1 MRQQKQIFSL
11 DLSVLVNSK
20 IGTLRDETL
29 LVIDS
34 AEIWLNGILNQSL
47 AESRVKKEKCE
58 ICNLEST
65 TSELHHVAGRK
76 HDFRTITSC
85 KPCHAELSE
94 SQKTWDARWS
104 KPNQSQSLKYAFF
117 LLGLHDILLLKSK
130 KTPNS
135 IYEELA
141 KKLRQEIS
149 TLLKLEDLKVLI
161 AR

>member
-1 MRQQKQIFSL
+1 MSQKQIFSL

-20 IGTLRDETL
+20 IGTLRDDTIQ
-29 LVIDS
+29 VIDS

-47 AESRVKKEKCE
+47 TESKIKKKRCE
-58 ICNLEST
+58 VCSLDSNC
-65 TSELHHVAGRK
+65 ELHHVGGRK

-85 KPCHAELSE
+85 KTCHTELSE
-94 SQKTWDARWS
+94 SQKTWDARWY
-104 KPNQSQSLKYAFF
+104 KPNQPQSLKYAFF

-130 KTPNS
+130 KTANS

-149 TLLKLEDLKVLI
+149 TLLKIEDPKVLI
-161 AR
+161 AK

>member
-1 MRQQKQIFSL
+1 MRQKPIFSF
-11 DLSVLVNSK
+11 DLSVFVNSK
-20 IGTLRDETL
+20 IGTLRDDTIQ
-29 LVIDS
+29 VIDS

-47 AESRVKKEKCE
+47 TESKIKKKRCE
-58 ICNLEST
+58 VCGTDLIC
-65 TSELHHVAGRK
+65 ELHHIAGRK
-76 HDFRTITSC
+76 HHFRTITSC

-94 SQKTWDARWS
+94 SQKTWDARWY
-104 KPNQSQSLKYAFF
+104 KPNQQQSLKYAFF

-130 KTPNS
+130 KNTNN

-141 KKLRQEIS
+141 KKLRQQIS

>member
-1 MRQQKQIFSL
+1 MTQEQIFSL
-11 DLSVLVNSK
+11 DLSVLVNFK
-20 IGTLRDETL
+20 IGTLRDDTL
-29 LVIDS
+29 QCIDT
-34 AEIWLNGILNQSL
+34 AENWLNGILNQSL

-58 ICNLEST
+58 ICNSES

-85 KPCHAELSE
+85 KTCHTELSE
-94 SQKTWDARWS
+94 SQKTWDARWY
-104 KPNQSQSLKYAFF
+104 KTNQPQSLNYAFF

-130 KTPNS
+130 KTANS

-149 TLLKLEDLKVLI
+149 TLLKIEDPKVLI
-161 AR
+161 VK

>member
-1 MRQQKQIFSL
+1 MNQKQIFSL

-34 AEIWLNGILNQSL
+34 AEIWLNDILNQSQ
-47 AESRVKKEKCE
+47 AESRIKKKRCKV
-58 ICNLEST
+58 CNSD
-65 TSELHHVAGRK
+65 SARELHHVAGRK
-76 HDFRTITSC
+76 HDFKTITTC
-85 KPCHAELSE
+85 KACHAELSE
-94 SQKTWDARWS
+94 SQKTWDARWYKS
-104 KPNQSQSLKYAFF
+104 NQPQSLKYAFF

-130 KTPNS
+130 KNANN

-141 KKLRQEIS
+141 KKLRQQIS